1 MKYYI
6 IAGEASGDLHAS
18 NLMKAIRVKDGDAVF
33 RCWGGDLMQDA
44 GGEIVKHYRD
54 LAFMGFAEVVCNL
67 RTIAGNLSFCRKD
80 ISRWKPDVLILAD
93 YPGFNLR
100 IAKFASLAGFRVVYY
115 ISPQVWAWKKSRVFK
130 IKKYVDLMLVILP
143 FEQAFYAKYDYPVTY
158 VGHPLLDVILPPGR
172 EDQAKPVDSGPMVAL
187 LPGSRKQEIERI
199 LPIMLSV
206 VPSYPGYRFVI
217 AGAPGISPGFYARF
231 TAQSGAGLQF
241 GQTYELLRNARAAL
255 VTSGTASLE
264 TALFMVPQVI
274 CYKGSRLSF
283 AIARRI
289 VKVPFIGLPNLI
301 MQRKIVE
308 ELIQDDLHAARL
320 KEALDP
326 LLQEGG
332 GRQGIIDNYAQ
343 LRSLLGGPGASER
356 AATKIMDL
364 FKGSA

>member
-18 NLMKAIRVKDGDAVF
+18 NLMKAIQEKDGEAVF
-33 RCWGGDLMQDA
+33 RCWGGDLMQQA
-44 GGEIVKHYRD
+44 GGEVVKHYRD
-54 LAFMGFAEVVCNL
+54 LAFMGFAEVVRNL

-80 ISRWKPDVLILAD
+80 ISSWKPDVLILVD

-100 IAKFASLAGFRVVYY
+100 IAKFASQAGFRVVYY
-115 ISPQVWAWKKSRVFK
+115 ISPQVWAWKKSRVHK
-130 IKKYVDLMLVILP
+130 IKKYVGLMIVILP
-143 FEQAFYAKYDYPVTY
+143 FEQDFYAKYDYPVAY
-158 VGHPLLDVILPPGR
+158 AGHPLLDVILPPG
-172 EDQAKPVDSGPMVAL
+172 EAHQPKPQESEPLVAL

-206 VPSYPGYRFVI
+206 VPSYPGISFVI
-217 AGAPGISPGFYARF
+217 AGAPGISPDFYTRF
-231 TAQSGAGLQF
+231 TGQSGVSLQS
-241 GQTYELLRNARAAL
+241 GRTYELLRNARAAL

-301 MQRKIVE
+301 MQQKIVE
-308 ELIQDDLHAARL
+308 ELIQDDLTPARL

-326 LLQEGG
+326 LLREGAV
-332 GRQGIIDNYAQ
+332 RDGIIGQYSQ
-343 LRSLLGGPGASER
+343 LRTLLGGPGASQR
-356 AATKIMDL
+356 AAAKIL
-364 FKGSA
+364 EFFKGSA